1 MKGYRNL
8 LTMLIILFI
17 FAVATSQAIVPTFQ
31 LGRKVRTAQSNA
43 PVKSR
48 LSDENRERDSATEN
62 NLNPFPLSLP
72 IAIGMERGSKEWKGE
87 NVR

>member
-17 FAVATSQAIVPTFQ
+17 FAVATSQAIVSI
-31 LGRKVRTAQSNA
+31 LSGRKVRTAQSNA

-62 NLNPFPLSLP
+62 NLNPFPSP
-72 IAIGMERGSKEWKGE
+72 QVEKGEWKGE